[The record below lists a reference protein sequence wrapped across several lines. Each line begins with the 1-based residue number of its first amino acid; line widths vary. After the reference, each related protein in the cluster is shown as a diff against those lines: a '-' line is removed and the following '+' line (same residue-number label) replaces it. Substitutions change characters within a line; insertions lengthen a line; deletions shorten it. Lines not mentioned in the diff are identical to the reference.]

1 MKVIVITGPTG
12 VGKSKIA
19 NRLAPLINGEIINA
33 DSRQIYQ
40 GMEIATAKEI
50 NEQAPHHLF
59 NIKKIDEEYSV
70 YDYQKDCR
78 HKIKAIHKKGAIPIL
93 VGGTGLYIK
102 AALYDYQFMTNKK
115 DYQKISNEELYQKLQ
130 QIDPEN
136 NIHKNNRPR
145 LEQAL
150 SYYEQMKKLPSEK
163 EKNEKILYDVVWIGL
178 TMPREKL
185 YDRINK
191 RVDKM
196 MEQGL
201 IDEALAMYQKQEK
214 NKVVLTAIG
223 YKELFAYFREEKTLT
238 EATNEIKKRTRNYAK
253 RQYTWFNNQ
262 LSLKWFSIS
271 NEEKTT
277 NEILSY
283 LKVKNIK

>member
-1 MKVIVITGPTG
+1 MKVIVIAGPTG
-12 VGKSKIA
+12 VGKTRIA
-19 NRLAPLINGEIINA
+19 YQLAKEIDGEIINA
-33 DSRQIYQ
+33 DSTQVYV

-50 NEQAPHHLF
+50 SSDIPHHLF
-59 NIKKIDEEYSV
+59 NICQWDEEYNA
-70 YDYQKDCR
+70 YQYQQDCR
-78 HKIKAIHKKGAIPIL
+78 KKISEIIERGKTPIL

-253 RQYTWFNNQ
+253 HQYTWFNNQ